1 LSLKNDLDMV
11 KEELSSEEKFFEK
24 AVVTEK
30 FVKKYKK
37 LLIGSVIAIVVVV
50 VGDVAYEANKQ
61 HTITLANETLAT
73 LMKNPNDKAQV
84 DVLGTLSPAL
94 HDVWLY
100 SQAIANND
108 VKELEKLKS
117 SKALVVGDL
126 ASYESAQRSA
136 NVAQLDT
143 YTTKQNGIYKD
154 LAQVQ
159 LAVILMNDGK
169 IDEAHEKLKMVG
181 INSPLAK
188 LSQALMHY
196 GVK

>member
-1 LSLKNDLDMV
+1 MSLKNDIEMV

-37 LLIGSVIAIVVVV
+37 LIIGSVVAIVIVVVADI
-50 VGDVAYEANKQ
+50 GYEANKQ
-61 HTITLANETLAT
+61 HTLNLANETLAS
-73 LMKNPNDKAQV
+73 LEKNPKDTIQADK
-84 DVLGTLSPAL
+84 LRTLSPQL

-100 SQAIANND
+100 SQAIVDND
-108 VKELEKLKS
+108 IKILEELKS
-117 SKALVVGDL
+117 SKANFVGDL
-126 ASYESAQRSA
+126 SFYEAAQRSDDKS
-136 NVAQLDT
+136 QLES
-143 YTTKQNGIYKD
+143 YSQKQGAVYKD

-159 LAVILMNDGK
+159 LAVLLMNEGK
-169 IDEAHEKLKMVG
+169 IDEAHEKLNMVN
-181 INSPLAK
+181 INSPLAQ

>member
-1 LSLKNDLDMV
+1 MSLKNDLDMV